1 MENLSIDIATQV
13 QWSSWSR
20 CESSFS
26 MLLVPHRPGIFALA
40 DEVASAQQ
48 GKRILAL
55 FHVAEARDLSL
66 DVVALFSQH
75 GPIRERLEQGHCHL
89 RYAMIS
95 DPEDRK
101 AVCDALQTWIASSNQ
116 RASGIF
122 KPAPEGFAASPTATN
137 PRPSLPSQPKKLVSY
152 AQGPVFPAGF

>member
-1 MENLSIDIATQV
+1 MENLSFDIATRV

-40 DEVASAQQ
+40 EEVADAQN

-55 FHVAEARDLSL
+55 FHVAEARDLSF
-66 DVVALFSQH
+66 DVVALFSAP

-89 RYAMIS
+89 RYSLIS
-95 DPEDRK
+95 DPENRQ
-101 AVCDALQTWIASSNQ
+101 AVCNALQAWMA
-116 RASGIF
+116 ASG
-122 KPAPEGFAASPTATN
+122 
-137 PRPSLPSQPKKLVSY
+137 Q
-152 AQGPVFPAGF
+152 Q